1 MTGTACRRGCC
12 CTRHHRPHLPESGL
26 QTANRSVPRT
36 CSTSSRAPAPSRV
49 TRDALYARGVGAPYP
64 PLSSPF
70 CAGPPLSLQPAAEWP
85 IRTSSY
91 SVRARTQSAVTVTS
105 WLRRPAAAA
114 APHCRDSSCCCRSRS
129 GGGGACKS
137 TKGQEAAEKDPGA
150 SVGGV
155 PTRARARAHT
165 HNRRRSQL
173 TRQRATSSRHRPA
186 IGSEKGENCEVTRRQ
201 RAAGW

>member
-1 MTGTACRRGCC
+1 VAF
-12 CTRHHRPHLPESGL
+12 LPVQHS
-26 QTANRSVPRT
+26 AR
-36 CSTSSRAPAPSRV
+36 SRV
-49 TRDALYARGVGAPYP
+49 TRVFCLLDRSAGSKTDPIERTVIDRALCGRSGTVGSTGECVILDGVHVAGFRPHRSHSHST
-64 PLSSPF
+64 LS
-70 CAGPPLSLQPAAEWP
+70 
-85 IRTSSY
+85 
-91 SVRARTQSAVTVTS
+91 TQSAVTVTS

-155 PTRARARAHT
+155 PTRARARTHT